1 MKKLVVLCDYITVV
15 NIVTAFVTF
24 RPIIMDL
31 IQKFPNRTKFRRR
44 IITTLSLGKS
54 TYKSLKNSVKSSQQ
68 IIVTRDNFSVDLSLK
83 TNYLPTWNFEWGVS
97 FQRVE
102 WNDNQSRPDK
112 ISTNCQIFDI
122 DIFSIRCWRPGL
134 FMIPFFYFRHL
145 LRELNNFRDTYELIR
160 FLNLQ
165 VNMSNLSNS
174 IFLLRIKILLTLWK
188 V

>member
-83 TNYLPTWNFEWGVS
+83 TNYYLHEILNEVS
-97 FQRVE
+97 P
-102 WNDNQSRPDK
+102 SR
-112 ISTNCQIFDI
+112 
-122 DIFSIRCWRPGL
+122 
-134 FMIPFFYFRHL
+134 
-145 LRELNNFRDTYELIR
+145 E
-160 FLNLQ
+160 
-165 VNMSNLSNS
+165 
-174 IFLLRIKILLTLWK
+174 
-188 V
+188 